1 MSGIP
6 PIAGG
11 EKVRALIFHTVQVA
25 CDPGNKSPHVRRD
38 WVIHSAGADLLR
50 AEVKQAKVFAGKHA
64 LPPYA
69 EAHDEEYI
77 RYLIVINAD
86 HFWFKRY
93 KSQLAP
99 QWIYHHEI
107 SKYVPYTDFYF
118 TPNDSDLLYRYC
130 ASVSLLAQQLSSLK
144 PVKGA
149 SFRVSL
155 KTPVLCP
162 YPHVTH
168 AVAGKWSDRAAMPVL
183 LQGLDYAGKEVWRTQ
198 GAVSGGHPKPA
209 VTTVKEGFLFQRVMQ
224 GYGDPSKPEDFHYF
238 ITRTKLRLPARRVV
252 KQYTT
257 WQGKPVLKVVEGF
270 EKDRFTRLEFSNYA
284 IADVDKGLFRLD
296 EKPNLD
302 AAKASASITRPKAI
316 HPPYV
321 EPPPEAFLK
330 DPGEREGLKRV
341 RNDPQ
346 IQTYRAAFERFQFE
360 QTLVLALME
369 NIMLWQYGYSLL
381 P

>member
-1 MSGIP
+1 M
-6 PIAGG
+6 
-11 EKVRALIFHTVQVA
+11 RALRFHTVQVA
-25 CDPGNKSPHVRRD
+25 YDPENKSPHVRRD
-38 WVIHSAGADLLR
+38 WIIHVADANLLR
-50 AEVKQAKVFAGKHA
+50 AEVKQAKVFAGKHT

-77 RYLIVINAD
+77 RFLIVINAN

-93 KSQLAP
+93 KSHLAP
-99 QWIYHHEI
+99 QWIYHHKTSE
-107 SKYVPYTDFYF
+107 YVPYTDSYF
-118 TPNDSDLLYRYC
+118 TPNDSDLFYLYC
-130 ASVSLLAQQLSSLK
+130 ASASLLAQQLSLVK
-144 PVKGA
+144 PVKGT

-168 AVAGKWSDRAAMPVL
+168 AVKGRCSDKALVPAL
-183 LQGLDYAGKEVWRTQ
+183 LHGLDYGGKEVWRTQ
-198 GAVSGGHPKPA
+198 ITVSGRYPKQA
-209 VTTVKEGFLFQRVMQ
+209 VTTVEEGFLFQRVMQ
-224 GYGDPSKPEDFHYF
+224 GYGDPAKPEGFHYF
-238 ITRTKLRLPARRVV
+238 ITRTKLRLPARRTV

-257 WQGKPVLKVVEGF
+257 WQGKPLLRVVEGF
-270 EKDRFTRLEFSNYA
+270 EKDRFTRLEFSDYA
-284 IADVDKGLFRLD
+284 TVDVNKGLFRLD

-302 AAKASASITRPKAI
+302 AAKASAITPRPKAI
-316 HPPYV
+316 RPPYV

-341 RNDPQ
+341 RNNPQ
-346 IQTYRAAFERFQFE
+346 EQTYRAAFERFQFE

-369 NIMLWQYGYSLL
+369 NIMLWQHGYSLL

>member
-1 MSGIP
+1 M
-6 PIAGG
+6 
-11 EKVRALIFHTVQVA
+11 RALIFHTVQVA

-118 TPNDSDLLYRYC
+118 TPNDSDLFYRYC

-149 SFRVSL
+149 SFRASL

-162 YPHVTH
+162 YPHVTTH

-198 GAVSGGHPKPA
+198 GAVSSGHPKLA

-224 GYGDPSKPEDFHYF
+224 GYGYPSKPEDFHY
-238 ITRTKLRLPARRVV
+238 
-252 KQYTT
+252 
-257 WQGKPVLKVVEGF
+257 
-270 EKDRFTRLEFSNYA
+270 
-284 IADVDKGLFRLD
+284 LD

-302 AAKASASITRPKAI
+302 AAKASASIARPKAI
-316 HPPYV
+316 HPPYL